1 MQRGEGR
8 GTKNEPF
15 WFARAAFVLVYY
27 TFTAGQTLHWPPR
40 VTRTR
45 ALVCFSPI
53 SLLLVLARRLR
64 VGMHHWV
71 TYEEF
76 RQETSRRESVPSVTF
91 YTEEKG
97 RKAEK

>member
-1 MQRGEGR
+1 MQRGEGSEER
-8 GTKNEPF
+8 TF
-15 WFARAAFVLVYY
+15 LVCESG
-27 TFTAGQTLHWPPR
+27 FCSGLLRLPPDKHCIGR
-40 VTRTR
+40 LELLAR

-64 VGMHHWV
+64 VWMHWV

>member
-1 MQRGEGR
+1 MGL
-8 GTKNEPF
+8 
-15 WFARAAFVLVYY
+15 FVLVYVY
-27 TFTAGQTLHWPPR
+27 RRTNIAFIGR
-40 VTRTR
+40 VELLAR

-64 VGMHHWV
+64 VWMHWV

-97 RKAEK
+97 RKTEK